1 MSNLVTDRNYETK
14 SEISFTNQSKF
25 EISYNRR
32 YTFLLD
38 DFDPVG
44 GENSIPLPSN
54 KGFYYNDFEMQFNS
68 NYSKNFILILKQQ

>member
-38 DFDPVG
+38 DFDPIG
-44 GENSIPLPSN
+44 GENSIP
-54 KGFYYNDFEMQFNS
+54 FHQIMV
-68 NYSKNFILILKQQ
+68 FIIMILK